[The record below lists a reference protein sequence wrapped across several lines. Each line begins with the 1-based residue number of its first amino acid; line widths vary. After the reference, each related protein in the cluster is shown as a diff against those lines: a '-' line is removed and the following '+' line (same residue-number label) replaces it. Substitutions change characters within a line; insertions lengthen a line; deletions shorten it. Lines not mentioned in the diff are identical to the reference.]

1 MKSVVKR
8 SVLLAGLA
16 IIALAGYLLISPLS
30 QPISAAG
37 KVTFKGTAY
46 IAGHGGHLAVIDL
59 STMEPPTDMEKGRI
73 VITEAGSEMEGV
85 IAGMEFEQVKKAGGS
100 HGSALVEKKLIV
112 GLLNGNVVVYDL
124 NTGKKSAPVQVGKKF
139 CDAVVG
145 PDGNVYLEDMA
156 DGNVYIFDPKGLKIV
171 DKLPVGKAVCGI
183 AWTRNNE
190 KAYVSD
196 MPLGVVYVIDWKTK
210 KTIKEI
216 KDPEMTFIHQIKMAP
231 DERHLWVTAPNEFDP
246 GLKPGTHKS
255 QIVVIDTKT
264 DKVVDRIVLPDD
276 VRPHDVEFTPDKK
289 YALLSSRTYGN
300 DSILAVMDLKSKQI
314 VQKVSAC
321 YACHSKYGIEVR
333 IDKGS
338 PLLCGV
344 VVDWKK

>member
-1 MKSVVKR
+1 MKSKKLLCLVV
-8 SVLLAGLA
+8 LAFLA
-16 IIALAGYLLISPLS
+16 F
-30 QPISAAG
+30 SAYMVFSSFNHDLEAA
-37 KVTFKGTAY
+37 KKLTFNGTAY

-85 IAGMEFEQVKKAGGS
+85 IAGMKFEEVKKAGGS
-100 HGSALVEKKLIV
+100 HGSALYEKKLIV
-112 GLLNGNVVVYDL
+112 GLLNGNIVVYDL
-124 NTGKKSAPVQVGKKF
+124 TTGKKSEPIQVGKKF

-145 PDGNVYLEDMA
+145 PDGNIYLEDMA
-156 DGNVYIFDPKGLKIV
+156 DGNVYIFDPKGLKVV

-231 DERHLWVTAPNEFDP
+231 DGRHLWVTAPNEFDP

-255 QIVVIDTKT
+255 QIVIIDTNT
-264 DKVVDRIVLPDD
+264 DKVVDHIVLPDD

-289 YALLSSRTYGN
+289 YALLSSRTYEN
-300 DSILAVMDLKSKQI
+300 DSILAVLDLKEKKI

-338 PLLCGV
+338 PLLCGI